1 MAEPRAR
8 PRTKGQVF
16 ADQDLRELLFSFGDP
31 QNSLPTTLTVLDE
44 ILTDFIIETCHAA
57 ATCASYSR
65 RQKIKMDD
73 FRFVLRRNG
82 AMLGRVAEQMARER
96 WIKNQRKMVDFEE
109 IGREGVTELAG
120 IAEAGGAE
128 NELKKKGRGRGGRKK
143 RKAEDEGEGSKVK
156 RVAT

>member
-8 PRTKGQVF
+8 PRAKGQLF
-16 ADQDLRELLFSFGDP
+16 NDTDLRELLFSFGEP
-31 QNSLPTTLTVLDE
+31 HPPSLPTTLSTLDE

-65 RQKIKMDD
+65 RQKIKMED

-82 AMLGRVAEQMARER
+82 AFLGRVAEQMARER

-109 IGREGVTELAG
+109 IGKEGEFGEISLF
-120 IAEAGGAE
+120 
-128 NELKKKGRGRGGRKK
+128 LWSFRGGM
-143 RKAEDEGEGSKVK
+143 VC
-156 RVAT
+156 